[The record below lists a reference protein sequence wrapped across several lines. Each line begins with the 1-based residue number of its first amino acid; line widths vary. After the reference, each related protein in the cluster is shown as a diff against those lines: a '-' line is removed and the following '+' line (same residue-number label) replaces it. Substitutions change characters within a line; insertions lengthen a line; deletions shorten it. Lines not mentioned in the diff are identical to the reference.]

1 MVIHGIAF
9 FGAGWWE
16 WGIGT
21 GEWRAGSGLPV
32 KALSFCCLT
41 ESSDW
46 QGR

>member
-9 FGAGWWE
+9 FVRAGGDWE
-16 WGIGT
+16 IGT

-41 ESSDW
+41 GSSDR